1 MTDADRRGPDEDRER
16 DPSGESDTPSAA
28 TLTRALRAGVAVYDI
43 GEYHAAHDAWE
54 ECWLDLPTGSD
65 DERLLH
71 GLIQFTAAVYHAR
84 RRNWSG
90 ATGLAESAGE
100 YLADLPGDYRGVNLA
115 GVRRYLAVLHADPEV
130 IERRP
135 PLALRVDGE
144 RLRPAE
150 LDFETAAVAAEI
162 VAGEY
167 DAFDAERIA
176 RAVEVAREEVSEGTE
191 TRFTA
196 LVMDFA
202 DDTVNRGLVY
212 QRLTSHLA
220 RREREASDVEGLF
233 D

>member
-1 MTDADRRGPDEDRER
+1 MTDAD
-16 DPSGESDTPSAA
+16 GETDGSAVADDADDA
-28 TLTRALRAGVAVYDI
+28 TIDRALRAGVAIYDI

-54 ECWLDLPTGSD
+54 EHWLDLPEGTG

-100 YLADLPGDYRGVNLA
+100 YLADLPADYRGVNLA
-115 GVRRYLAVLHADPEV
+115 GVRRYLAVLHADPEI

-135 PLALRVDGE
+135 PLALRIDGE

-150 LDFETAAVAAEI
+150 LDFETAAMTAAVIAE
-162 VAGEY
+162 EY

-176 RAVEVAREEVSEGTE
+176 RAVEAAREEVSEGTE

-196 LVMDFA
+196 MVMDFA
-202 DDTVNRGLVY
+202 DDVVQRDLIY
-212 QRLTSHLA
+212 QRLSSHLE
-220 RREREASDVEGLF
+220 RREREQSDVEGLF

>member
-1 MTDADRRGPDEDRER
+1 MTDETDSEERAD
-16 DPSGESDTPSAA
+16 DPPGEAA
-28 TLTRALRAGVAVYDI
+28 LPRALRAGVAIYDV

-54 ECWLDLPTGSD
+54 EYWLDLPSGSD

-100 YLADLPGDYRGVNLA
+100 YLADLPSDYRGVNLA
-115 GVRRYLAVLHADPEV
+115 GVRRYLGVLQADPEV

-150 LDFETAAVAAEI
+150 LDFETAAVAAEVI
-162 VAGEY
+162 AGEY

-202 DDTVNRGLVY
+202 DDAVNRGLVY

-220 RREREASDVEGLF
+220 RREREQSDVEGLF

>member
-1 MTDADRRGPDEDRER
+1 MTDRTGGEADSADRPTE
-16 DPSGESDTPSAA
+16 A
-28 TLTRALRAGVAVYDI
+28 TLTRALRAGVAIYDV

-54 ECWLDLPTGSD
+54 EYWLDLPDGTD

-100 YLADLPGDYRGVNLA
+100 YLADLSSDYRGLNLA
-115 GVRRYLAVLHADPEV
+115 GVRRYLAVLRADPEV
-130 IERRP
+130 VERRP
-135 PLALRVDGE
+135 PLALRIDGE

-150 LDFETAAVAAEI
+150 LDFETAAVTAEV

-202 DDTVNRGLVY
+202 DDAVNRGLVY

-220 RREREASDVEGLF
+220 RREREQSDVEGLF

>member
-1 MTDADRRGPDEDRER
+1 MTDADRRGVDEERGGDRPAGT
-16 DPSGESDTPSAA
+16 DLA
-28 TLTRALRAGVAVYDI
+28 RALRAGVAIYDV

-54 ECWLDLPTGSD
+54 DHWLDLPEGTD

-90 ATGLAESAGE
+90 ATGLAGSAGE
-100 YLADLPGDYRGVNLA
+100 YLANLPAHYRGVNLA
-115 GVRRYLAVLHADPEV
+115 GVRRYLGVLHADPEV

-135 PLALRVDGE
+135 PLALRIDGE

-150 LDFETAAVAAEI
+150 LDFETAAIAADVI
-162 VAGEY
+162 AGEY
-167 DAFDAERIA
+167 EAFDTDRVA
-176 RAVEVAREEVSEGTE
+176 RAVELAREEVSEGTE

-202 DDTVNRGLVY
+202 DDAANRGLIY
-212 QRLTSHLA
+212 RRLSSHLE
-220 RREREASDVEGLF
+220 RREREREDVDGLF

>member
-1 MTDADRRGPDEDRER
+1 MTDADRRGVDEHRER
-16 DPSGESDTPSAA
+16 DASGESGQPSTA
-28 TLTRALRAGVAVYDI
+28 TLTRALRAGVAIYNV
-43 GEYHAAHDAWE
+43 GEYHSAHDAWE
-54 ECWLDLPTGSD
+54 DLWLDLPRGSD
-65 DERLLH
+65 DELLLH

-100 YLADLPGDYRGVNLA
+100 YLADLPDDYRGVNLA
-115 GVRRYLAVLHADPEV
+115 GVRQYLSVLHADPEV
-130 IERRP
+130 VERRP
-135 PLALRVDGE
+135 PLALRIDGE

-150 LDFETAAVAAEI
+150 LDFETAAVAAEVI
-162 VAGEY
+162 AGEY

-176 RAVEVAREEVSEGTE
+176 RAVEVAREEVAEGTE

-202 DDTVNRGLVY
+202 DDPVQRDLVY
-212 QRLTSHLA
+212 RRLTSHLE
-220 RREREASDVEGLF
+220 RRERERDDVSGLF